1 MSMIINP
8 YRYATAGG
16 GGLVF
21 VGGTSSSPIDGGG
34 GSLSLTSL
42 TGGIGTAAAIGDIVI
57 VAVAYGSTANRSGS
71 LPGGYTS
78 LVSIGADDNFDC
90 ELRVGYKVLS
100 SADTGLTVGGTG
112 NVADAS
118 GVAVHVWRNINATP
132 IDVTTTTATGI
143 NAATPDPP
151 AITPVTAG
159 AIILVIGGA
168 AGGTL
173 ANFSGP
179 SMGSGL
185 EHFFEGW
192 GADTNDGHVAMY
204 SKTNWTSGAFDPTAF
219 SGGGG
224 AGTSCWCAA
233 TIALRPA

>member
-1 MSMIINP
+1 MSMIVNP
-8 YRYATAGG
+8 YRYASAGG
-16 GGLVF
+16 AGLVF
-21 VGGTSSSPIDGGG
+21 VGGTSSGPINGGG

-57 VAVAYGSTANRSGS
+57 VAVAYGSTANRSGT

-78 LVSIGADDNFDC
+78 LVSVGADDNFDC

-100 SADTGLTVGGTG
+100 AADSGLTVGGTG
-112 NVADAS
+112 SGVDAS

-143 NAATPDPP
+143 DAAQPDPP

-159 AIILVIGGA
+159 AIILVVGGA

-179 SMGSGL
+179 SMSGGL
-185 EHFFEGW
+185 EHLVEGW

-204 SKTNWTSGAFDPTAF
+204 AKTDWTSGAFNPTAF

-224 AGTSCWCAA
+224 GSTSCWCAC